1 MDTIRI
7 NLVNKMRL
15 ILPIILFQRILFAQ
29 DSLFWFDMSKVRD
42 PIPKTPIIMDKIFG
56 LSQFTMIDSLKKIK
70 ISTLDGYRLQLYE
83 SSSAGEANKK
93 MGKYRKSLK
102 DSLYLVFDAPL
113 YKIRYGNYVTKN
125 EAEIE
130 KNNLKNKGY
139 RSAWVVK
146 SRIEQIDLKND
157 QK

>member
-7 NLVNKMRL
+7 NLVSKMRL

-83 SSSAGEANKK
+83 SSNAGEANKK

-139 RSAWVVK
+139 RTAWVVK
-146 SRIEQIDLKND
+146 SRIEQRDMKND

>member
-1 MDTIRI
+1 MDIIRI

-15 ILPIILFQRILFAQ
+15 ILPLILFQRILLAQ

-125 EAEIE
+125 EAET
-130 KNNLKNKGY
+130 L
-139 RSAWVVK
+139 S
-146 SRIEQIDLKND
+146 
-157 QK
+157 

>member
-7 NLVNKMRL
+7 NLVHDMRL
-15 ILPIILFQRILFAQ
+15 ILFIILFQKILFAQ

-42 PIPKTPIIMDKIFG
+42 PVPKTPMVMDKIFG

-83 SSSAGEANKK
+83 SSSAEQANKK
-93 MGKYRKSLK
+93 MNKYSLSLE

-113 YKIRYGNYVTKN
+113 YKIRYGNYVTKY
-125 EAEIE
+125 EAEVE
-130 KNNLKNKGY
+130 KNNLKKKGY
-139 RSAWVVK
+139 NTAWVVK
-146 SRIEQIDLKND
+146 SRIEQINLENKEN
-157 QK
+157 

>member
-7 NLVNKMRL
+7 NLVYEMRL
-15 ILPIILFQRILFAQ
+15 ILFIILFQKILFAQ

-42 PIPKTPIIMDKIFG
+42 PVPKTPMVMDKIFG

-83 SSSAGEANKK
+83 SSSAEKANKK
-93 MGKYRKSLK
+93 MNKYSLSLK

-125 EAEIE
+125 EADIE
-130 KNNLKNKGY
+130 KNNLKKKGF
-139 RSAWVVK
+139 RTAWVVK
-146 SRIEQIDLKND
+146 SRIEQIDLENNEK
-157 QK
+157 

>member
-42 PIPKTPIIMDKIFG
+42 PMPKTPIIMDKIFG

-83 SSSAGEANKK
+83 SSSAGEANEK

-139 RSAWVVK
+139 RTAWVVK

>member
-1 MDTIRI
+1 MDTIGI
-7 NLVNKMRL
+7 NLVNKMRI
-15 ILPIILFQRILFAQ
+15 ILTVILFQRILFAQ

-42 PIPKTPIIMDKIFG
+42 PIPKTPIVMDKIFG

-83 SSSAGEANKK
+83 SSSVVEANKK

-130 KNNLKNKGY
+130 KNNLKNRGY
-139 RSAWVVK
+139 RAAWVVK
-146 SRIEQIDLKND
+146 SRIEQRDLNND

>member
-1 MDTIRI
+1 MDTIGN
-7 NLVNKMRL
+7 NLVSKMRL

-83 SSSAGEANKK
+83 SSSVGEANKK

-102 DSLYLVFDAPL
+102 DSLYIVFDAPL

-139 RSAWVVK
+139 RTAWVVK
-146 SRIEQIDLKND
+146 SRIEQTDLKND

>member
-7 NLVNKMRL
+7 NLVHHMRL
-15 ILPIILFQRILFAQ
+15 ILFIILSHKILFGQ

-42 PIPKTPIIMDKIFG
+42 PVPKTPMVMDKIFG

-83 SSSAGEANKK
+83 SSSAEQANKK
-93 MGKYRKSLK
+93 MNKYSLSLE

-113 YKIRYGNYVTKN
+113 YKIRYGNYVTKY
-125 EAEIE
+125 EAEVE
-130 KNNLKNKGY
+130 KNNLKKKGY
-139 RSAWVVK
+139 NTAWVVK
-146 SRIEQIDLKND
+146 SRIEQINLENKEN
-157 QK
+157 

>member
-1 MDTIRI
+1 MDTIGI
-7 NLVNKMRL
+7 NLVNKMRI
-15 ILPIILFQRILFAQ
+15 ILTVILFQRILFAQ

-42 PIPKTPIIMDKIFG
+42 PIPKTPIVMDKIFG

-83 SSSAGEANKK
+83 SSSVVEANKK

-130 KNNLKNKGY
+130 KNNLRNKGY
-139 RSAWVVK
+139 RTAWVVK
-146 SRIEQIDLKND
+146 SRIEQSDLNDD

>member
-1 MDTIRI
+1 
-7 NLVNKMRL
+7 MRL
-15 ILPIILFQRILFAQ
+15 ILHIILFQRILFAQ

-83 SSSAGEANKK
+83 SSSVGEANKK

-139 RSAWVVK
+139 RTAWVVK

>member
-7 NLVNKMRL
+7 NLVSKMRL

-139 RSAWVVK
+139 RTAWVVK
-146 SRIEQIDLKND
+146 SRIEQRDMKND

>member
-1 MDTIRI
+1 MDTIGN
-7 NLVNKMRL
+7 NLVSKMRL

-83 SSSAGEANKK
+83 SSSVGEANKK
-93 MGKYRKSLK
+93 MGSKLK
-102 DSLYLVFDAPL
+102 LKEILKCFNVEFEIKDILSFD
-113 YKIRYGNYVTKN
+113 
-125 EAEIE
+125 
-130 KNNLKNKGY
+130 NN
-139 RSAWVVK
+139 
-146 SRIEQIDLKND
+146 
-157 QK
+157 

>member
-56 LSQFTMIDSLKKIK
+56 LSRFSMIDSLKKIK

-83 SSSAGEANKK
+83 SSSAREANKK

-139 RSAWVVK
+139 RTAWVVK

>member
-1 MDTIRI
+1 MDTIGI
-7 NLVNKMRL
+7 NLVNKMRI
-15 ILPIILFQRILFAQ
+15 ILTVILFQRILFAQ

-42 PIPKTPIIMDKIFG
+42 PIPKTPIVMDKIFG

-83 SSSAGEANKK
+83 SSSAVEANKK
-93 MGKYRKSLK
+93 MGKYRKSLR

-130 KNNLKNKGY
+130 KNNLRNKGY
-139 RSAWVVK
+139 RTAWVVK
-146 SRIEQIDLKND
+146 SRIEQSDLNDD

>member
-83 SSSAGEANKK
+83 SSSAREANKK

-139 RSAWVVK
+139 RTAWVVK
-146 SRIEQIDLKND
+146 SRIEQRDMKND

>member
-1 MDTIRI
+1 MGIIGI
-7 NLVNKMRL
+7 NLVDKMRL
-15 ILPIILFQRILFAQ
+15 IIPVILFQRILFAQ

-42 PIPKTPIIMDKIFG
+42 PIPKTPIVMDKIFG

-130 KNNLKNKGY
+130 KNNLRNKGY
-139 RSAWVVK
+139 RTAWVVK
-146 SRIEQIDLKND
+146 SRIEQSDLNDD

>member
-83 SSSAGEANKK
+83 SSSAVEANKK

-139 RSAWVVK
+139 RTAWVVK

>member
-139 RSAWVVK
+139 RTAWVVK

>member
-1 MDTIRI
+1 MDTIGN
-7 NLVNKMRL
+7 NLVSKMRL

-70 ISTLDGYRLQLYE
+70 ISTLDGFRLQLYE
-83 SSSAGEANKK
+83 SSSAEQANKI
-93 MGKYRKSLK
+93 MNKYSFSLK

-113 YKIRYGNYVTKN
+113 YKIRYGNYVTKS

-130 KNNLKNKGY
+130 KNNLKQKGY
-139 RSAWVVK
+139 KTAWVVK
-146 SRIEQIDLKND
+146 SRIEQINFENNEK
-157 QK
+157 

>member
-1 MDTIRI
+1 MDTIGN
-7 NLVNKMRL
+7 NLVSKMRL

-83 SSSAGEANKK
+83 SSSVGEANKK

-102 DSLYLVFDAPL
+102 DSLYMVFDAPL

-139 RSAWVVK
+139 RTAWVVK
-146 SRIEQIDLKND
+146 SRIEQTDLKND

>member
-1 MDTIRI
+1 
-7 NLVNKMRL
+7 MRL
-15 ILPIILFQRILFAQ
+15 ILTIILFQRILFAQ

-139 RSAWVVK
+139 RTAWVVK
-146 SRIEQIDLKND
+146 SRIEQRDMKND

>member
-1 MDTIRI
+1 MDTIRN
-7 NLVNKMRL
+7 NLVSKMRL
-15 ILPIILFQRILFAQ
+15 FLPIILFQRILFAQ

-56 LSQFTMIDSLKKIK
+56 LSQFTMIDSLEKIK

-139 RSAWVVK
+139 KTAWVVK
-146 SRIEQIDLKND
+146 SRIEQSDLKND